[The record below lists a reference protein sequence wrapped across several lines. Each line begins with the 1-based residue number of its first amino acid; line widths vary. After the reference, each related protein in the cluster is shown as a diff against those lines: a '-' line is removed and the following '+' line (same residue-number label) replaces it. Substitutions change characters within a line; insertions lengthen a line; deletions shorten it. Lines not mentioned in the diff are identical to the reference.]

1 MVRRTL
7 IHMCHNICFP
17 DQTPA
22 HCLFHWYQCTLT
34 GKKFRQCS
42 EGIVKNVDKD
52 VEKIDLKLT
61 NNAWQETKGSKHTGT
76 E

>member
-1 MVRRTL
+1 
-7 IHMCHNICFP
+7 MCHNICFP
-17 DQTPA
+17 DQTLA
-22 HCLFHWYQCTLT
+22 HCLFHWYQCTLA
-34 GKKFRQCS
+34 GKKFRHCS